1 MGRNWY
7 AFLLTMTSCILSSI
21 MLFLP
26 VVTAKT
32 GSADNPEIFY
42 SAPINSYM
50 GSLVV
55 ILIVTTVVLMF
66 MGSFMAS
73 SITSIAYA
81 ALLVII
87 DFLKPSEFH
96 QKLLDKGLNIISESR
111 EYGHYILLV
120 VCFATLLFA
129 GLSIMSEQKRMG

>member
-26 VVTAKT
+26 VVKAKT

-55 ILIVTTVVLMF
+55 ILIVTAIALVF
-66 MGSFMAS
+66 MGQYTAS
-73 SITSIAYA
+73 AITSIAYA
-81 ALLVII
+81 VLLVVI
-87 DFLKPSEFH
+87 DFMKPSEFH
-96 QKLLDKGLNIISESR
+96 NKLIDKGLTIISETR
-111 EYGHYILLV
+111 EYGHWMLLLV
-120 VCFATLLFA
+120 CFTTLMFA
-129 GLSIMSEQKRMG
+129 GLSIASEHKN

>member
-55 ILIVTTVVLMF
+55 ILIVTAIALVF
-66 MGSFMAS
+66 MGQYTAS
-73 SITSIAYA
+73 AITSIAYA
-81 ALLVII
+81 VLLVVI
-87 DFLKPSEFH
+87 DFMKPSEFH
-96 QKLLDKGLNIISESR
+96 DKLIDRGLIIISESR

-129 GLSIMSEQKRMG
+129 GLSIMSDQKG